1 MPVRQHRSNKTT
13 TTIKTNKVMTKWTQ
27 QMPLVMEV
35 ESVSLLTDEQ
45 VKQIKGYAQQGNI
58 LDVIIKEA
66 SGEEMSVVGFIP
78 EVVNGEGVVTSN
90 AYVTVIKNGNV
101 VKAEVTETL
110 PAPVIKGTTPYELST
125 KVTIEAREG
134 CDIYY
139 TTDGSTPTKDSTAY
153 EGEITITE
161 TTTIKAIAIKGELS
175 SDVASKTFTE
185 VTNKPVIAGETPFDS
200 TTEVTITASKDA
212 KIYYTTNGDTPTAE
226 STEYTEAITLDAT
239 ATVKAIAVLGGTTSD
254 VASKTFTKS

>member
-1 MPVRQHRSNKTT
+1 MS
-13 TTIKTNKVMTKWTQ
+13 KWTQ
-27 QMPLVMEV
+27 QMPLLMEI
-35 ESVSLLTDEQ
+35 ESISLLTDKDVE
-45 VKQIKGYAQQGNI
+45 QIKGYIEQGTI
-58 LDVIIKEA
+58 LDVQFVDA
-66 SGEEMSVVGFIP
+66 SGEVMIPTGFIP
-78 EVVNGEGVVTSN
+78 EVKNSEGEVTSN
-90 AYVTVIKNGNV
+90 AYVTVIKNGSI
-101 VKAEVTETL
+101 VKAEVTENL
-110 PAPVIKGTTPYELST
+110 SAPVIKGTTPYELST
-125 KVTIEAREG
+125 KATIEAREG

-139 TTDGSTPTKDSTAY
+139 TTDGSTPTEDSTPY

-161 TTTIKAIAIKGELS
+161 TTTIKAIAIKGELE

-185 VTNKPVIAGETPFDS
+185 ETKAPVIAGETPFAS